1 MQIVNPLRTAL
12 PYITLQTAKVQR
24 CWADYFIFRGFAG
37 GGGRVGGAPTPPR
50 TPPPPP
56 PRAGGGGPAET
67 RRRSLRQPPQA
78 AGPAAPAPD
87 FLQALKNLIKNP
99 LTLLQII
106 PRWYIILP

>member
-1 MQIVNPLRTAL
+1 MQIVNPLRAAL
-12 PYITLQTAKVQR
+12 PYITLQTAKVQH
-24 CWADYFIFRGFAG
+24 CWADYFIFRGF
-37 GGGRVGGAPTPPR
+37 
-50 TPPPPP
+50 
-56 PRAGGGGPAET
+56 ET

>member
-37 GGGRVGGAPTPPR
+37 AAGRFGS
-50 TPPPPP
+50 
-56 PRAGGGGPAET
+56 AET

-87 FLQALKNLIKNP
+87 FLQALKYSLQGTTQGNG
-99 LTLLQII
+99 LTGGV
-106 PRWYIILP
+106 PPVRFSM

>member
-1 MQIVNPLRTAL
+1 MQIVNPLRAAL

-37 GGGRVGGAPTPPR
+37 AAGRVGGAQTTTRSQREPPH
-50 TPPPPP
+50 
-56 PRAGGGGPAET
+56 
-67 RRRSLRQPPQA
+67 A
-78 AGPAAPAPD
+78 AGAAAPAPD

>member
-1 MQIVNPLRTAL
+1 MQIVNPLRAAL
-12 PYITLQTAKVQR
+12 PYITLQTAKVQH

-37 GGGRVGGAPTPPR
+37 AAGRFGS
-50 TPPPPP
+50 
-56 PRAGGGGPAET
+56 AET

-78 AGPAAPAPD
+78 AGAAGPPPG
-87 FLQALKNLIKNP
+87 FFQALKNLIKNP

>member
-1 MQIVNPLRTAL
+1 MQIVNPLRAAL
-12 PYITLQTAKVQR
+12 PYITLQTAKVQHR
-24 CWADYFIFRGFAG
+24 WADYFIFRGFAG
-37 GGGRVGGAPTPPR
+37 AAGRFGA
-50 TPPPPP
+50 
-56 PRAGGGGPAET
+56 AET
-67 RRRSLRQPPQA
+67 RRRSLPQAPQA

>member
-1 MQIVNPLRTAL
+1 MQIINPLRAAL
-12 PYITLQTAKVQR
+12 PYITLQTAKVQH

-37 GGGRVGGAPTPPR
+37 AAGRFGS
-50 TPPPPP
+50 
-56 PRAGGGGPAET
+56 AET
-67 RRRSLRQPPQA
+67 RRQSLRQPPQA

>member
-1 MQIVNPLRTAL
+1 MQIVNPLRAAL
-12 PYITLQTAKVQR
+12 PYITLQTAKVQHR
-24 CWADYFIFRGFAG
+24 WADYFIFRRFAG
-37 GGGRVGGAPTPPR
+37 AAGRFGS
-50 TPPPPP
+50 
-56 PRAGGGGPAET
+56 AET

-78 AGPAAPAPD
+78 AGPAAPD

>member
-1 MQIVNPLRTAL
+1 MQIVNPLRAAL

-37 GGGRVGGAPTPPR
+37 AAGRFGS
-50 TPPPPP
+50 
-56 PRAGGGGPAET
+56 AET
-67 RRRSLRQPPQA
+67 RRRSLRQPQA

>member
-37 GGGRVGGAPTPPR
+37 AAGRFGS
-50 TPPPPP
+50 
-56 PRAGGGGPAET
+56 AET

-78 AGPAAPAPD
+78 AGPAAPVPD
-87 FLQALKNLIKNP
+87 FSQALKNLIKNP

>member
-1 MQIVNPLRTAL
+1 MQIVNPLRAAL

-37 GGGRVGGAPTPPR
+37 A
-50 TPPPPP
+50 
-56 PRAGGGGPAET
+56 AGGWACGPRPGFFA
-67 RRRSLRQPPQA
+67 SPKK
-78 AGPAAPAPD
+78 PD
-87 FLQALKNLIKNP
+87 KNP

>member
-24 CWADYFIFRGFAG
+24 CWADYFILRGL
-37 GGGRVGGAPTPPR
+37 GGA
-50 TPPPPP
+50 
-56 PRAGGGGPAET
+56 AAVFGSAET
-67 RRRSLRQPPQA
+67 RRRRLRQPPQA

>member
-1 MQIVNPLRTAL
+1 MQIVNPLRAAL

-24 CWADYFIFRGFAG
+24 CWADYFIFRGLGGAAG
-37 GGGRVGGAPTPPR
+37 GAGPPQPGGRR
-50 TPPPPP
+50 LRPPPL
-56 PRAGGGGPAET
+56 G
-67 RRRSLRQPPQA
+67 
-78 AGPAAPAPD
+78 AGPAPPAPD

>member
-1 MQIVNPLRTAL
+1 MQIVNPLRAAL
-12 PYITLQTAKVQR
+12 LYITLQTAKVQH

-37 GGGRVGGAPTPPR
+37 AAGRFGS
-50 TPPPPP
+50 
-56 PRAGGGGPAET
+56 AET

-106 PRWYIILP
+106 PIWYIILP